1 MAYKVQFRRDTAARW
16 QQYNPVLME
25 GEIGFVSDSRNQFKI
40 GDGIHTWN
48 ELELQGFGGTIV
60 HETGDSATSVMSQKA
75 VTENFDRI
83 LRDLGL
89 YPTALSVALSVGK
102 SGKYV
107 DSDGQEKSNASMS
120 ISAPVQLK
128 AGNIY
133 LFPSSQAVGTGVAL
147 FARQVTNTYDKVIV
161 YTTLEEDSEG
171 RPAKVQADYDGSLV
185 YTITYDDEG
194 IPTYKTAS
202 GGVVESLPATHEV
215 TESFYEPL
223 FRTNDSSMPESGA
236 YLFLCTQDMDVVLSG
251 YTADVS
257 SGKNLLG
264 VRYGVFASI
273 ATNFVGSPGQKV
285 IAQAFAELYARV
297 KVLESLVDNAG
308 HLKVDMLDMADLPL
322 ICGKKM
328 YLTGEGAPADPP
340 TSPFQEYYD
349 VTGKKFYKAKGELS
363 TYPAVSD
370 WVALN

>member
-25 GEIGFVSDSRNQFKI
+25 GEIGYISDSRNQYKI

-48 ELELQGFGGTIV
+48 ELELQGFDGTIV

-107 DSDGQEKSNASMS
+107 NSDGQEASNASMS

-133 LFPSSQAVGTGVAL
+133 LFPSSKAVGTGVAL

-161 YTTLEEDSEG
+161 YTTMEEDSEG
-171 RPAKVQADYDGSLV
+171 RPVKVQADYDASLV

-194 IPTYKTAS
+194 IPTYKDS
-202 GGVVESLPATHEV
+202 QGGVVESLPATHEV

-223 FRTNDSSMPESGA
+223 FRTNDSSMPKSGA
-236 YLFLCTQDMDVVLSG
+236 YLYICPQDMDMVVSA
-251 YTADVS
+251 YTSDIT
-257 SGKNLLG
+257 GKSMTG
-264 VRYGVFASI
+264 VRYGAFASI
-273 ATNFVGSPGQKV
+273 MTNFLSNFGQKV
-285 IAQAFAELYARV
+285 VAQAFAELYARV

-322 ICGKKM
+322 ICGERM
-328 YLTGEGAPADPP
+328 YMTGEGAPANPP

-349 VTGKKFYKAKGELS
+349 VTGQKFYKAKGELS